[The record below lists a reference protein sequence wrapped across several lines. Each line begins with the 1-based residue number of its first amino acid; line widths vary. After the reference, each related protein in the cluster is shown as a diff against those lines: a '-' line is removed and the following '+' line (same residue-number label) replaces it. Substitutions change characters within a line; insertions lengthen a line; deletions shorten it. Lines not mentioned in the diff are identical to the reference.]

1 MADMPLSDDWG
12 IASAAYAART
22 EYVTRPSAEALIS
35 WVHEES
41 PLSARNVSV
50 LDNGAGSGV
59 VTIALRARFTSA
71 PILAADLSAG
81 MLRIIEEKHLSDVCC
96 KVLDAINLS
105 EVPDDTFT
113 HSLSTFMI
121 QFTSEPL
128 SALREMY
135 RVTKPAGIIGLG
147 MWGELCFDAPW
158 EETVRH
164 FEPSYTYPRPWSPDW
179 QDENRLREHIEAVG
193 FKDVQMKTIRP
204 RWDFQ
209 SPEEYFK
216 FYLES
221 QNPYF
226 MAGYQAW
233 WDKGKEG
240 IMRPLFERIV
250 RENYG
255 GAKDFDMKVWLF
267 IARKKNH

>member
-1 MADMPLSDDWG
+1 MADSPLSDDWG

-22 EYVTRPSAEALIS
+22 EYVTRPSAESLIS
-35 WVHEES
+35 WMDEEF
-41 PLSARNVSV
+41 PLSVRDVNV

-59 VTIALRARFTSA
+59 VTSALRARFVNA

-81 MLRIIEEKHLSDVCC
+81 MLKIIEAKGLPDVHC
-96 KVLDAINLS
+96 KVLDATNLG
-105 EVPDDTFT
+105 EILDNTFT

-121 QFTSEPL
+121 QFTPEPL

-135 RVTKPAGIIGLG
+135 RVTKPGGALGLC

-158 EETVRH
+158 EETARQ
-164 FEPSYTYPRPWSPDW
+164 FDPTYTYPRPWTDDW
-179 QDENRLREHIEAVG
+179 QDEKRLRQYVEAVG
-193 FKDVQMKTIRP
+193 FKDVQMRTIRP
-204 RWDFQ
+204 RWDFE

-221 QNPYF
+221 RNPYF
-226 MAGYQAW
+226 MAGYQPW
-233 WDKGKEG
+233 WDKGMEG
-240 IMRPLFERIV
+240 IMRPMFERIV
-250 RENYG
+250 RDNYG

-267 IARKKNH
+267 IARK